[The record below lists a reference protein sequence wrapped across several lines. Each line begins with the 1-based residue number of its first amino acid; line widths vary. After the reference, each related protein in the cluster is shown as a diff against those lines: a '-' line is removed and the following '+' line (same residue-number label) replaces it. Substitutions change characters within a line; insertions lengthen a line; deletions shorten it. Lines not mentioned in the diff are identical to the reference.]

1 MIRLVCLDI
10 AGTTVHDA
18 SVVTQAV
25 ARALAAAGLK
35 IGSPAFTNAAAYA
48 RDTMGHSK
56 IEVFRAIFPGDETRA
71 QTANTAFESAYLRLA
86 TDGVTPI
93 PGAAET
99 IEKLRG
105 SGCAVALTTGFAP
118 HIRDH
123 IIDTLGWRDLV
134 DLTLSPE
141 DAGRGRPYP
150 DLLLT
155 ALLRTGTASVAQI
168 AAAGDT
174 IDDLWAASQAGAAI
188 VAGVRTGSHGDAE
201 FVHAPHTHILDSVAD
216 LPAVIDAHNG
226 RELRCPPEAR

>member
-1 MIRLVCLDI
+1 MIRLVCLDM

-18 SVVTQAV
+18 GVVTRAV
-25 ARALAAAGLK
+25 DRALTAAGLRT
-35 IGSPAFTNAAAYA
+35 GSSAFTNAAAYA
-48 RDTMGHSK
+48 RDAMGQSK
-56 IEVFRAIFPGDETRA
+56 IEVFRAVFPGDETRA
-71 QTANTAFESAYLRLA
+71 QTANAAFESAYLHLA
-86 TDGVTPI
+86 TDGLAPI
-93 PGAAET
+93 PRAAET
-99 IEKLRG
+99 IVKLRG
-105 SGCAVALTTGFAP
+105 SGCAVALTTGSSP

-123 IIDTLGWRDLV
+123 IIDILGWRDLV

-150 DLLLT
+150 DMLLT

-174 IDDLWAASQAGAAI
+174 INDLWAASQAGASI
-188 VAGVRTGSHGDAE
+188 VAAVRTGSHGDAE

-216 LPAVIDAHNG
+216 LAAVIDEHNG